1 MMLATTDRP
10 TAEQGRLQDLLAQA
24 TTVLILL
31 TAILAVFAAT
41 KALDSVLLTRFATEM
56 FIDVTLV
63 VGLQVFMGNTNILWF
78 PHAGF
83 MGIGAYAS
91 VIFTMGPTQQLM
103 SLPDLYPFLAE
114 IHMSF
119 LPALLSGGLVAAG
132 IAAILGF
139 PMMRL
144 SDFPAVI
151 AGFALLVVIHVVL
164 LNWSALTNGPQTLF
178 GVDRETFLS
187 TAAVCAAIS
196 VVVGYIFKESKIG
209 LQLRAS
215 REDLVAARTIGI
227 NIMYVRWIGL
237 ILSAFLAGIGG
248 GLYAHYITSFMPNA
262 FFLDEMF
269 VLLSMLVIGGPATIS
284 GAVFGVFFVTVL
296 YESLRWVE
304 NSEAIT
310 VILPEGAGGT
320 STIALALVLIGVLVL
335 RPGGVIEKREFTAG
349 PLARLFA
356 WRPGRTRQRE

>member
-1 MMLATTDRP
+1 MTPTTSVNPSADK
-10 TAEQGRLQDLLAQA
+10 GRLQDSIAQA

-31 TAILAVFAAT
+31 TAILAVFVAT
-41 KALDSVLLTRFATEM
+41 EAIDSVLLTRFATEM

-91 VIFTMGPTQQLM
+91 VIFSMGPTQKLM

-119 LPALLSGGLVAAG
+119 LPALLSGGLVAAV
-132 IAAILGF
+132 IAAIVGF

-151 AGFALLVVIHVVL
+151 AGFALLVVIHVIL
-164 LNWSALTNGPQTLF
+164 LNWSSLTNGPQTLF
-178 GVDRETFLS
+178 GVDRETFLP
-187 TAAVCAAIS
+187 TAAVWAGIS
-196 VVVGYIFKESKIG
+196 VVVGYLFKESKIG

-215 REDLVAARTIGI
+215 RGDLVAARTIGI
-227 NIMYVRWIGL
+227 NIMYVRWVGL
-237 ILSAFLAGIGG
+237 IVSAFLAGIGG

-262 FFLDEMF
+262 FFLNEMF
-269 VLLSMLVIGGPATIS
+269 VLLSMLVIGGPATVS
-284 GAVFGVFFVTVL
+284 GAVAGVFLVTVL

-310 VILPEGAGGT
+310 VILPQGAGGA
-320 STIALALVLIGVLVL
+320 STIALALILIGVLIL
-335 RPGGVIEKREFTAG
+335 RPGGVIEKREFSVV
-349 PLARLFA
+349 RLIGLS
-356 WRPGRTRQRE
+356 GRASGRQRPD

>member
-1 MMLATTDRP
+1 MTLTTQDHLRTDP
-10 TAEQGRLQDLLAQA
+10 KRLQKLAAQA
-24 TTVLILL
+24 TTVLVLL
-31 TAILAVFAAT
+31 TAVLAVFVAT
-41 KALDSVLLTRFATEM
+41 KAIDSVLLTRFVTEM

-91 VIFTMGPTQQLM
+91 VIFSMGPTQKLM

-114 IHMSF
+114 LHISF
-119 LPALLSGGLVAAG
+119 LPALLGGGLVAAV
-132 IAAILGF
+132 IAAIIGF

-151 AGFALLVVIHVVL
+151 AGFALLVVIHVIL

-178 GVDRETFLS
+178 GVDRETFMG
-187 TAAVCAAIS
+187 TAAIWAGIS
-196 VVVGYIFKESKIG
+196 VLVGYIFKESKIG
-209 LQLRAS
+209 LQLRSS

-227 NIMYVRWIGL
+227 NIMYVRWLGL
-237 ILSAFLAGIGG
+237 ILSAVLAGIGG

-262 FFLDEMF
+262 FFLTEMF
-269 VLLSMLVIGGPATIS
+269 VLLSMLVIGGPATIT
-284 GAVFGVFFVTVL
+284 GAVVGVFLVTLL

-304 NSEAIT
+304 NSEALA
-310 VILPEGAGGT
+310 VFLPQGAGGV
-320 STIALALVLIGVLVL
+320 STIALALILIGVLIL
-335 RPGGVIEKREFTAG
+335 RPGGLIEKQEVTAG
-349 PLARLFA
+349 SARRLID
-356 WRPGRTRQRE
+356 RLPGRARHS